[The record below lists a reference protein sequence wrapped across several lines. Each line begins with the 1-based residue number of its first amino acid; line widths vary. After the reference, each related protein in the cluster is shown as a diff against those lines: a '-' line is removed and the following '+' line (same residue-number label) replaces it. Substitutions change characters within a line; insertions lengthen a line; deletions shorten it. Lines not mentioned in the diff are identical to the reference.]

1 MSAPVEMLPWTKPD
15 ADGVRTSTDRRRT
28 RRLRR
33 ADKKNTSAMSA
44 WPAEWRELAITWLRA
59 GGASV
64 LSKSLLKTSGNLR
77 HLAYDAME
85 ALLVAGWIELEDEFS
100 RGAWVPHRLT
110 WIDAEELR
118 GLLGMR
124 RVDAEKALRDAA
136 LADAPTDNRLLPL
149 HASLAARGTKLVLA
163 RVPLIQRLDAWVA
176 GERSGTKQ
184 EFARFARGDGE
195 VISDDEWAWLAEHVD
210 LEAVGI
216 SGNEAEA
223 SKA

>member
-1 MSAPVEMLPWTKPD
+1 MSAPVEMLPWSKPD

-33 ADKKNTSAMSA
+33 AEKKNTSTISA
-44 WPAEWRELAITWLRA
+44 WPAEWRELAVAWLRA

-100 RGAWVPHRLT
+100 RSAWIPHRLT

-124 RVDAEKALRDAA
+124 RADVEKALRDVA
-136 LADAPTDNRLLPL
+136 LADVPTDSRLLPL
-149 HASLAARGTKLVLA
+149 HVSLAARGTKVVLA

-176 GERSGTKQ
+176 GKHSGTRQ
-184 EFARFARGDGE
+184 AFAQFARGDSE

-210 LEAVGI
+210 LKALGVSGHDAGI
-216 SGNEAEA
+216 QEE
-223 SKA
+223 